1 MAHAT
6 ESDAARVARQGAD
19 RARRRR
25 KLASAPPRIEGG
37 IMRGDIVLSG
47 FVLTAEEWAA
57 MDRAA
62 RVQLLRAA
70 RRKDEWL
77 AEVAPP
83 LPADDLDDEL
93 TAA

>member
-1 MAHAT
+1 
-6 ESDAARVARQGAD
+6 
-19 RARRRR
+19 
-25 KLASAPPRIEGG
+25 
-37 IMRGDIVLSG
+37 MRGDIVLSG

-93 TAA
+93 AAA